1 MVRSKTALGPI
12 FPDKKQSRRI
22 DLIQVSRRVNL
33 RELKE
38 FVLTNLPKKSLL
50 RDLILS
56 EKEDVTANEFVVK
69 LDMWLKLLRRES

>member
-1 MVRSKTALGPI
+1 MT
-12 FPDKKQSRRI
+12 
-22 DLIQVSRRVNL
+22 QVSRRVNL

>member
-1 MVRSKTALGPI
+1 LT
-12 FPDKKQSRRI
+12 
-22 DLIQVSRRVNL
+22 QVSRRVNL

-38 FVLTNLPKKSLL
+38 FVLINLPKKSLL

-69 LDMWLKLLRRES
+69 IDMWLKLLRRES

>member
-1 MVRSKTALGPI
+1 LT
-12 FPDKKQSRRI
+12 
-22 DLIQVSRRVNL
+22 QVSRRVNL